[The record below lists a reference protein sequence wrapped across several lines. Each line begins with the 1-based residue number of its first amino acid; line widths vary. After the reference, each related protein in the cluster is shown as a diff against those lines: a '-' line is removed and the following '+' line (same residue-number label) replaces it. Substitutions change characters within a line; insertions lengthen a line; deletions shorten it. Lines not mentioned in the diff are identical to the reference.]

1 MVGSHALRPA
11 CPQDADALAAIDAS
25 VSTSP
30 WSEGQ
35 FAAACGETMP
45 SRETVL
51 IIHQHAQVDGFIVYS
66 RVLDEVSVHNIAIR
80 KSRHGQGLG
89 HLLLKSSLEQMKRDG
104 AARCLL
110 EVRQSNTVAHRLYA
124 RNGFA
129 FDGAR
134 KNYYPGLEQRED
146 ALLMSRDL

>member
-1 MVGSHALRPA
+1 MAGSHALRPA
-11 CPQDADALAAIDAS
+11 CREDANSLAAIDAS
-25 VSTSP
+25 VSASP
-30 WSEGQ
+30 WGESQ
-35 FAAACGETMP
+35 FAVVCGETLQ

-51 IIHQHAQVDGFIVYS
+51 IIHQHTQVDGFIVYS
-66 RVLDEVSVHNIAIR
+66 QVLDEVSVHNIAIR

-89 HLLLKSSLEQMKRDG
+89 HLLLKASLERMKREG

-110 EVRQSNTVAHRLYA
+110 EVRQSNTIARRLYE

-129 FDGAR
+129 LDGSR
-134 KNYYPGLEQRED
+134 KNYYPGREQRED